1 MPRHV
6 CRGHFAEYGPQF
18 GKGLLFGRYAG
29 RFFIPPHLRGDEKN
43 GIVEKD
49 YAVAAPEGRP

>member
-6 CRGHFAEYGPQF
+6 CRGHFAEYGPEF
-18 GKGLLFGRYAG
+18 SKGLLFGKYAG
-29 RFFIPPHLRGDEKN
+29 RFFIPPHLKGDKKN

-49 YAVAAPEGRP
+49 YAIPAV